1 MEEIIIRYQEL
12 PPHVHAMVAEDEE
25 GDYNIYVD
33 PNRST
38 ESQIASV
45 RHELRHIRRG
55 HLRGR
60 LHAVQ
65 AEKEASK

>member
-1 MEEIIIRYQEL
+1 
-12 PPHVHAMVAEDEE
+12 MVAEDEE

-65 AEKEASK
+65 AEQEAAT